1 MKIKAL
7 DSFASAETGMVHAGE
22 EFDASEISEA
32 RLEEWADRGFIPRQ
46 KKQAPPGNKA
56 EPAPAN
62 KSEPAAKKKGD

>member
-32 RLEEWADRGFIPRQ
+32 RLTEWADRGFIPRQ
-46 KKQAPPGNKA
+46 KKEPAAPKNKA
-56 EPAPAN
+56 EPAPDN
-62 KSEPAAKKKGD
+62 KGDAKKKGD